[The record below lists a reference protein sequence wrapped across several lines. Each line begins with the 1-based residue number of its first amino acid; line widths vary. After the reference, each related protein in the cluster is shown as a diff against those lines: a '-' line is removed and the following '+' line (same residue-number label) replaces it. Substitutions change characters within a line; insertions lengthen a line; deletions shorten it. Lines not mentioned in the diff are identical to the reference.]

1 MLHTKVPIFV
11 FFLLLT
17 SGSLYAQTQSPCTTL
32 GQNPSTAFPVC
43 GTSVFQQ
50 DSVPICWPNMLYV
63 PGCSIYGD
71 TITWYKNKNPFWYK
85 FTCFQSGTLSFIIYP
100 NSPNEDY
107 DWQLYDVT
115 GHNPDDVY
123 TDTSLIVAGNWAG
136 TYDSTGASAT
146 GVNYLQCSSQPWEM
160 LPTFALSPDLIQG
173 HNYLLLVS
181 HFSDTEQGYSLSF
194 GGGTAV
200 ITDTIPPHMN
210 TVNRSSC
217 DGTQILVKLNKRMK
231 CSTLAADGSDFIL
244 NPPAANILSAS
255 GFGCG
260 NGFDMDS
267 VLLTLSNPLPFGN
280 YDLIAQDGIDGN
292 TVLDLCDN
300 GVPVGESI
308 PFTILS
314 PLPVPMDSLISNRCS
329 SDSLILVFPE
339 VLKCSSVALDGSDFF
354 ITGTYPV
361 TISNATPVNCVNGLS
376 RFIIVRFT
384 STLLQPG
391 NFQIVLQV
399 GSDGNTLLSQCDT
412 PSVAGSA
419 VPFAVLAKP
428 VAGFTFPAV
437 VCLPDGSITFT
448 NLSGISDG
456 TGNALQYLWNFDDP
470 LSGGNNISRVKT
482 PVHVYNN
489 TGPFN
494 VHLIVTSNGGC
505 VDDTTILLNTIHPQ
519 PKTNFGISKPE
530 TCLGDAIFFTDSTNS
545 MDGTTMEWNWDF
557 GDGSTRNTKNVLYIY
572 PVDGTYP
579 VSLYTVNSHGCKSDL
594 LTKTVIVHPYPTADA
609 GPDRVMLEGGTTTI
623 QALATGSNLQYLW
636 TPSSYLN
643 NVTVLKPKIVN
654 PKFDVL
660 YTLTVT
666 APGGCSVTDDMFV
679 DVLKIPNIPNTF
691 SPNNDGIND
700 LWEIQYLDE
709 YRKCHTQVFTRTGQ
723 KVFEIRGVYKA
734 WDGKYNGKILPMD
747 TYYYIIEPGNGR
759 DPFTGYVTVIK

>member
-1 MLHTKVPIFV
+1 MLHTKLPIFF
-11 FFLLLT
+11 FFLLMIP
-17 SGSLYAQTQSPCTTL
+17 GSLYAQPCTTL

-50 DSVPICWPNMLYV
+50 DSVPICSFNRLYA
-63 PGCSIYGD
+63 PGCSIYGVD
-71 TITWYKNKNPFWYK
+71 STYYENKNPFWYK
-85 FTCFQSGTLSFIIYP
+85 FTCFQSGTLSFIITP
-100 NSPNEDY
+100 NSPFEDY

-123 TDTSLIVAGNWAG
+123 TDTSLIVTGNWAG

-146 GVNYLQCSSQPWEM
+146 GVNYLQCSSPPWQM
-160 LPTFALSPDLIQG
+160 MPTFALSPNIIQG

-200 ITDTIPPHMN
+200 ITDTIPPHMFN
-210 TVNRSSC
+210 VNRSSC

-231 CSTLAADGSDFIL
+231 CSTLAANGSDFML
-244 NPPAANILSAS
+244 SPPAVNILSAV
-255 GFGCG
+255 GFGCS

-267 VLLTLSNPLPFGN
+267 VLLTLSSPLPFGN
-280 YDLIAQDGIDGN
+280 YNLIAQNGTDAN
-292 TVLDLCDN
+292 TILDLCDN
-300 GVPVGESI
+300 GVPVGESV

-314 PLPVPMDSLISNRCS
+314 PLPVPMDSLTNNRCS
-329 SDSLILVFPE
+329 TDSLLLIFPE
-339 VLKCSSVALDGSDFF
+339 VIKCSSVAPDGSDFF

-361 TISNATPVNCVNGLS
+361 TISNATPVNCVNGLT
-376 RFIIVRFT
+376 RAIIVRFT

-419 VPFAVLAKP
+419 IPFAVLPKP
-428 VAGFTFPAV
+428 VAGFTFPAS
-437 VCLPDGSITFT
+437 VCLPDGAVTFT
-448 NLSGISDG
+448 NLSSISDG
-456 TGNALQYLWNFDDP
+456 SGSTLQYLWNFDDP
-470 LSGGNNISRVKT
+470 LSGPNNISILKT
-482 PVHVYNN
+482 PVHLYNN

-494 VHLIVTSNGGC
+494 VYLSVTSNGGC
-505 VDDTTILLNTIHPQ
+505 VHDTTILLNTIHPQ

-545 MDGTTMEWNWDF
+545 MDGITMEWNWDM
-557 GDGSTRNTKNVLYIY
+557 GDGKTRDIKNVLYIY
-572 PVDGTYP
+572 ADDATYN
-579 VSLYTVNSHGCKSDL
+579 VSLYTVNSHGCKSDV
-594 LTKTVIVHPYPTADA
+594 LTKIVTVHPYPTADA
-609 GPDRVMLEGGTTTI
+609 GPDRVMLEGGTITI
-623 QALATGSNLQYLW
+623 QASATGNNLQYLW
-636 TPSSYLN
+636 TPAQYLN
-643 NVTVLKPKIVN
+643 NPTLIKPKVVDA
-654 PKFDVL
+654 KFDIF

-666 APGGCSVTDDMFV
+666 APGGCSRSDEMFV

-691 SPNNDGIND
+691 SPNSDGIND

-709 YRKCHTQVFTRTGQ
+709 YPKNHTQVFTRAGQ
-723 KVFEIRGVYKA
+723 KVFESRGRYTAWNGRYK
-734 WDGKYNGKILPMD
+734 GKPLPMD
-747 TYYYIIEPGNGR
+747 TYYYIIEPGSGR
-759 DPFTGYVTVIK
+759 DPFTGFVTIIK